1 MATSDAATAGSA
13 GPRPALLIALGL
25 TVLLALAIWFWPANS
40 AGPVGRPSNAA
51 RPAQPGSQD
60 DAIDPAALDV
70 RLEALEAR
78 HGVAQDGDRNPFRF
92 QPRPA
97 PVATPPSAVDIRPV
111 PQQHVP
117 ETPPGPPQPPPIP
130 MKFIGIIEPQAGDRV
145 AVFSD
150 CRVTPHAR
158 EGDVVLGQY
167 RLVRIGVES
176 VVMEYVDGQGR
187 TTIRLQGQECV
198 GK

>member
-1 MATSDAATAGSA
+1 MATNDAATAGSA
-13 GPRPALLIALGL
+13 GPRPALLLGLGL
-25 TVLLALAIWFWPANS
+25 TVLLALGIWFWPANS
-40 AGPVGRPSNAA
+40 AGPVGGLSSAA
-51 RPAQPGSQD
+51 RPAQPGGQD
-60 DAIDPAALDV
+60 DAIDPATLDV

-92 QPRPA
+92 QPRPSPAA
-97 PVATPPSAVDIRPV
+97 PLPAPLDIRPV

-117 ETPPGPPQPPPIP
+117 ETPTGPAQPPPIP
-130 MKFIGIIEPQAGDRV
+130 MKFIGIIEPKPGDRV

-176 VVMEYVDGQGR
+176 VVMEYVDGRGR